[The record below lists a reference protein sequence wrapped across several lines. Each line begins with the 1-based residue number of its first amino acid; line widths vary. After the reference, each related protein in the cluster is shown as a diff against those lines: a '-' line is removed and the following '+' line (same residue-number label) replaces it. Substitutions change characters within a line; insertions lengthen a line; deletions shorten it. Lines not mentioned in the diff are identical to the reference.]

1 LYFYFLKVPY
11 RIKVL
16 VRFIVLCCFS
26 LTTTAHGQ
34 IIKDTASLNLLKKGV
49 DCIYNSCFDDARDAI
64 RKLNSI
70 FPEHPVVHLLNGMI
84 IYWEN
89 YPLIPPSPAC
99 NLYENELRECIRL
112 CEATSNPPDYAEY
125 LLSNLGARG
134 MLLEYYA
141 DNNLSDDLVPLAK
154 TTYHYIRQS
163 FDYSAI
169 YDDFYFF
176 TGLYNYY
183 REAYPDAHPIYKV
196 VAFMFP
202 KGDKEKGLQQVLIAA
217 NHSIMLK
224 AEAYTF
230 LSYIF
235 IQYENN
241 YQQAYIY
248 SKSLYEL
255 YPGNIGYLSSFLKN
269 MLLVKKYN
277 EAESI
282 IRSLGDRTVNPYFQ
296 AQISIFNGILQEK
309 KYHNNL
315 LASNYYN
322 KGINELSAF
331 GYYGYEYMSYGYF
344 GLSRISDLNDDKRNK
359 KTYRKKAQE
368 LTNYKKINFDD

>member
-1 LYFYFLKVPY
+1 VPHRF
-11 RIKVL
+11 RIL
-16 VRFIVLCCFS
+16 NRFIVLCCLS
-26 LTTTAHGQ
+26 LTTAAQGQ
-34 IIKDTASLNLLKKGV
+34 ILRDTTSLNLLKKGV
-49 DCIYNSCFDDARDAI
+49 DCIYNSRFDDARLTA
-64 RKLNSI
+64 RKLNNT
-70 FPEHPVVHLLNGMI
+70 FPEHPVVHLLNGLI

-99 NLYENELRECIRL
+99 NSYENEMRECIRL
-112 CEATSNPPDYAEY
+112 CEAATNPQDYAEY

-141 DNNLSDDLVPLAK
+141 DNNLSENLIPLAK
-154 TTYHYIRQS
+154 TTYHYIRKS

-202 KGDKEKGLQQVLIAA
+202 KGDKDKGLQQMLIAA

-241 YQQAYIY
+241 FQQAYIY

-255 YPGNIGYLSSFLKN
+255 YPSNLLYLATYLKN

-277 EAESI
+277 EAENI
-282 IRSLGDRTVNPYFQ
+282 IRSFGENILNPYFQ

-315 LASNYYN
+315 LAKNYYN
-322 KGINELSAF
+322 KGITDLSAY
-331 GYYGYEYMSYGYF
+331 GYYGYEYISYGYF
-344 GLSRISDLNDDKRNK
+344 GLSRLSDLNEDKRNK
-359 KTYRKKAQE
+359 KTYRKKALE